1 MKNYDKIKWVV
12 TIFMVFALVLTT
24 NLIDKK
30 NFQSISDSIVTIY
43 EDRLV
48 VKNIIFEI
56 SSIIHEKEV
65 AFLKKDAGFFN
76 TQNSKLNKD
85 IEEAIQRF
93 RKTKL
98 TDHERTTLEKLKKN
112 MSSLINTE
120 ENLVQDGFSKDTNYE
135 NALAVIHDNLKVL
148 ASIQLEEGR
157 KHFILSQKTIG
168 VIELFTQIEIYFLI
182 FLAVLVHIVILYN
195 PKSSSS

>member
-48 VKNIIFEI
+48 VKNIIFEL
-56 SSIIHEKEV
+56 SSIIHKKEV
-65 AFLKKDAGFFN
+65 AFLKKDAVFFN

-98 TDHERTTLEKLKKN
+98 TDHEKTTLEKLKKN
-112 MSSLINTE
+112 MSSLTNTE
-120 ENLVQDGFSKDTNYE
+120 ETLVKGGFSTDKNYE
-135 NALAVIHDNLKVL
+135 SALAVIHDNLKVL

-182 FLAVLVHIVILYN
+182 FLAVLVHIVILYK

>member
-48 VKNIIFEI
+48 VKNIIFEL
-56 SSIIHEKEV
+56 SSIIHKKEV
-65 AFLKKDAGFFN
+65 AFLKKDAVFFN

-98 TDHERTTLEKLKKN
+98 TDHEKTTLEKLKKN

-120 ENLVQDGFSKDTNYE
+120 ETLVKGGFSTDKNYE

>member
-65 AFLKKDAGFFN
+65 AFLKKDADFFN

-85 IEEAIQRF
+85 IEDAIQRF

-98 TDHERTTLEKLKKN
+98 TDHEKTTLEKLKKN

-135 NALAVIHDNLKVL
+135 SALAVIHDNLKVL

-168 VIELFTQIEIYFLI
+168 VIELFTQIEIYF
-182 FLAVLVHIVILYN
+182 FFFFSVLVHIVILYK